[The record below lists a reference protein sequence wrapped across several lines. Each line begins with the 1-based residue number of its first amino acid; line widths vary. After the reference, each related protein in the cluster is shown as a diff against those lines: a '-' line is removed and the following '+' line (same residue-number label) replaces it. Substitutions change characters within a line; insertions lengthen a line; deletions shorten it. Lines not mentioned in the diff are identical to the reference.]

1 MAGEQRDLFQGIEAD
16 ETCVGGK
23 PRKTWDGRHP
33 GTPAPRH
40 PGAPRG
46 RGTSK
51 TPVIGAV
58 ERGGDVVARVA
69 ENTSGR
75 SPRQAPIFPFH
86 RIRAANH
93 AAHEITNA
101 TRSIHEFN
109 LQGNEVE

>member
-1 MAGEQRDLFQGIEAD
+1 MAGEQRDLLQGIVEAD

-23 PRKTWDGRHP
+23 PRKTWDG
-33 GTPAPRH
+33 RH

-75 SPRQAPIFPFH
+75 PPRQAPIFAF
-86 RIRAANH
+86 RFTIRAANH
-93 AAHEITNA
+93 AAHEITKA